1 MERATHA
8 YGGGGSCGAGGA
20 VSCWCRV
27 AVLEPWRLELSG
39 REGVE
44 MEINQPEIGENE
56 RERVNPKR
64 LE

>member
-1 MERATHA
+1 MHTVVVVLVGRAVPSA
-8 YGGGGSCGAGGA
+8 AGA
-20 VSCWCRV
+20 VLPC
-27 AVLEPWRLELSG
+27 WRLELSG